1 MRLYQ
6 ATTKDLEGV
15 SRLFN
20 EYRMFYGQPSDD
32 MGAVQFIKERLE
44 KHDSIIFAASSENG
58 YAGFV
63 QLYPSFSS
71 VSMKR
76 TWILNDLYV
85 TADARRE
92 GVGQALID
100 EALKLCKR
108 TNAKSVTL
116 QTAPSNKSAQKLY
129 EKNGFLIDD
138 SYLTYSLDF

>member
-20 EYRMFYGQPSDD
+20 EYRMFYGQPSDVE
-32 MGAVQFIKERLE
+32 GAEQFIKERLE

-85 TADARRE
+85 EADARRQ
-92 GVGQALID
+92 GAGQALID

-108 TNAKSVTL
+108 TNAKSITL

-129 EKNGFLIDD
+129 EKNGFLVDD
-138 SYLTYSLDF
+138 AYLTYSLDF

>member
-20 EYRMFYGQPSDD
+20 EYRMFYGQPSDIE
-32 MGAVQFIKERLE
+32 GAVQFIKERLE
-44 KHDSIIFAASSENG
+44 KHDSIIFAASSKNV

-71 VSMKR
+71 VSMRR

-85 TADARRE
+85 AANARRE

-100 EALKLCKR
+100 EALKLSKR

-129 EKNGFLIDD
+129 EKNGFLVDD
-138 SYLTYSLDF
+138 AYLTYSLDF